1 MHWFYRFMKLRLI
14 GEQIKGFLKTGKALK
29 AQKLAVLTLIPL
41 FSAWNDIYYP
51 LKNIDKGVFLYHL
64 RVCIVCFI
72 VVGNHP
78 LICWKARIKKSTIF
92 VEGKCDKRSE
102 TLSGTFSFEC
112 KNTEEIEDILLFCR
126 LKNIWSIFLVSYLAI
141 YSLFMC

>member
-1 MHWFYRFMKLRLI
+1 MKLRLV
-14 GEQIKGFLKTGKALK
+14 GEQIKGFFKTAKALK

-92 VEGKCDKRSE
+92 WRDSATREARLFQE
-102 TLSGTFSFEC
+102 LFLLNA